1 MLALKIVITSTI
13 THRTG
18 NGAAHETI
26 GSGSC
31 QGEFEELQD

>member
-1 MLALKIVITSTI
+1 MSALKILIISTI
-13 THRTG
+13 IRRTG